1 MAPFLHRLHQ
11 DDAVAFDHW
20 TVKSMSGAEIN
31 QVLAQMRAMAA
42 AAEGNTQTPPVSGAT
57 NKPDFGKL
65 LAESIDK
72 VNEAQQHAGNLATSF
87 EAGNS
92 NVDLGQVMVALQKAS
107 LSFEAMTQVRNK
119 LVSAYQEVMNMQ
131 V

>member
-1 MAPFLHRLHQ
+1 M
-11 DDAVAFDHW
+11 VNG
-20 TVKSMSGAEIN
+20 MSGAEIN

-42 AAEGNTQTPPVSGAT
+42 AADGHTQPQSTGSAAG
-57 NKPDFGKL
+57 KPDFGKL
-65 LAESIDK
+65 LAESINK
-72 VNEAQQHAGNLATSF
+72 VNEAQQHAGHLTTSF
-87 EAGNS
+87 EAGNP
-92 NVDLGQVMVALQKAS
+92 NVDLGQVVVALQKAS

>member
-1 MAPFLHRLHQ
+1 
-11 DDAVAFDHW
+11 
-20 TVKSMSGAEIN
+20 MSGTDIN

-42 AAEGNTQTPPVSGAT
+42 AAEGNKTSPAAASDAG
-57 NKPDFGKL
+57 KPDFGKL
-65 LAESIDK
+65 LEESINK
-72 VNEAQQHAGNLATSF
+72 VNEAQQHAGNLALSF
-87 EAGNS
+87 EAGNP
-92 NVDLGQVMVALQKAS
+92 NVNLGEVMVALQKAS

>member
-1 MAPFLHRLHQ
+1 
-11 DDAVAFDHW
+11 
-20 TVKSMSGAEIN
+20 MSGTDIN

-42 AAEGNTQTPPVSGAT
+42 AAEGNKTPTPESGVA
-57 NKPDFGKL
+57 KPDFGKL
-65 LAESIDK
+65 LEESINK
-72 VNEAQQHAGNLATSF
+72 VNEAQQHAGNLALSF
-87 EAGNS
+87 EAGNP

>member
-1 MAPFLHRLHQ
+1 
-11 DDAVAFDHW
+11 
-20 TVKSMSGAEIN
+20 MSGAEIN

-42 AAEGNTQTPPVSGAT
+42 AAEGTTSPQPASDSP

-87 EAGNS
+87 EAGNP
-92 NVDLGQVMVALQKAS
+92 NVDLAQVVVALQKAS

>member
-1 MAPFLHRLHQ
+1 
-11 DDAVAFDHW
+11 
-20 TVKSMSGAEIN
+20 MSGTDIN

-42 AAEGNTQTPPVSGAT
+42 AAEGTKTPPAAT
-57 NKPDFGKL
+57 ASTEANKPDFGKL
-65 LAESIDK
+65 LEESINK
-72 VNEAQQHAGNLATSF
+72 VNEAQQHAGNLAMSF
-87 EAGNS
+87 EAGNP

-119 LVSAYQEVMNMQ
+119 LVSAYKEVMNMQ

>member
-1 MAPFLHRLHQ
+1 
-11 DDAVAFDHW
+11 
-20 TVKSMSGAEIN
+20 
-31 QVLAQMRAMAA
+31 MRAMAA
-42 AAEGNTQTPPVSGAT
+42 AADSNPNTNSQAISGT
-57 NKPDFGKL
+57 GSNPDFGKL

-72 VNEAQQHAGNLATSF
+72 VNEAQQHAGKLVSSF

-119 LVSAYQEVMNMQ
+119 LVSAYQEVMKMQ
-131 V
+131 I

>member
-1 MAPFLHRLHQ
+1 M
-11 DDAVAFDHW
+11 
-20 TVKSMSGAEIN
+20 VKGMSGAEIN

-42 AAEGNTQTPPVSGAT
+42 AAEGNTQSQPASGGA

-65 LAESIDK
+65 LSESIDK

-87 EAGNS
+87 EAGNP

>member
-1 MAPFLHRLHQ
+1 M
-11 DDAVAFDHW
+11 
-20 TVKSMSGAEIN
+20 VKGMSSAEIN

-42 AAEGNTQTPPVSGAT
+42 AADGNASPPPATQGAD
-57 NKPDFGKL
+57 KPDFGKL

-87 EAGNS
+87 EAGNP

>member
-1 MAPFLHRLHQ
+1 M
-11 DDAVAFDHW
+11 
-20 TVKSMSGAEIN
+20 VKGMSGAEIN

-42 AAEGNTQTPPVSGAT
+42 AAEGNTQPAPASGSA

-65 LAESIDK
+65 LSESIDK

-87 EAGNS
+87 EAGNP
-92 NVDLGQVMVALQKAS
+92 NVDLSQVMVALQKAS

>member
-1 MAPFLHRLHQ
+1 MNG
-11 DDAVAFDHW
+11 
-20 TVKSMSGAEIN
+20 TEIN

-42 AAEGNTQTPPVSGAT
+42 AADSASNTQSQSASGAT
-57 NKPDFGKL
+57 GKPDFGKL

-72 VNEAQQHAGNLATSF
+72 VNEAQQHAGKLVSSF
-87 EAGNS
+87 ESGNP

-119 LVSAYQEVMNMQ
+119 LVSAYQEVMKMQ